1 MFLQR
6 IETSG
11 HGSRDWFWNLPSLRG
26 CAEECICCTT
36 QHFRIGLVAV
46 LLLWTVMY
54 CSRVRFYM
62 RLVIGDET
70 SCITSLSFLL
80 RATRQAVRGAE
91 VLINE
96 NFNIYPV
103 IQTIL
108 LIICLIF
115 ISFCWG
121 VEILSS
127 LNFYW
132 IIISTPTQ
140 RSALLS
146 ALSTSNYVHDTS
158 SPQHPTFLFRHL

>member
-1 MFLQR
+1 
-6 IETSG
+6 
-11 HGSRDWFWNLPSLRG
+11 
-26 CAEECICCTT
+26 
-36 QHFRIGLVAV
+36 
-46 LLLWTVMY
+46 
-54 CSRVRFYM
+54 M

-127 LNFYW
+127 LNFY
-132 IIISTPTQ
+132 
-140 RSALLS
+140 
-146 ALSTSNYVHDTS
+146 
-158 SPQHPTFLFRHL
+158 